1 MLGLKFGV
9 YSLAFGVQRSAFSVR
24 RSAFSVHWHRSFD
37 KVAVGQNLV
46 DAAAGS

>member
-1 MLGLKFGV
+1 LAFIV
-9 YSLAFGVQRSAFSVR
+9 RRSEFTVWRFAFGVQE
-24 RSAFSVHWHRSFD
+24 HRSFD